1 MYDDALWREKN
12 PPNKPNWFFYIA
24 LLEVLTRVLRIQI
37 FLKLSPTYMS
47 HQKCLKIFFTHKPLA
62 NYIVSS
68 NIRSINKF

>member
-1 MYDDALWREKN
+1 MMPCGGKKIPQTNQTGFLHC
-12 PPNKPNWFFYIA
+12 F
-24 LLEVLTRVLRIQI
+24 LEVLTRVLRIQI